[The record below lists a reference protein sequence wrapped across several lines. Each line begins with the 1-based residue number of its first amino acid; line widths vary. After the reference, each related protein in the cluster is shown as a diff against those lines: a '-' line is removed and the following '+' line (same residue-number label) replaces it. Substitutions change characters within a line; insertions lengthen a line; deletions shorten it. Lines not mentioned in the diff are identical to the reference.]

1 MKEIITDLEKLEVA
15 EPLEFISDIGIE
27 REEGDKIIADIKEI
41 MEANPEMITLSAPQI
56 GYNKRIFCIRFNDII
71 KTFID
76 PVITKK
82 TGSTLVIETCS
93 MMPGKEI
100 LIARPEEITVV
111 YYTDDFKYE
120 ENKLVGPAAAIFD
133 QQVQLLDCV
142 FPSEL
147 GLVSDIEE
155 DGSLNDLT
163 EEEFEEL
170 KEIYIQFIKIKAK
183 QAEEEASKNEELAK
197 QYRQLKFTEDV
208 VNGRTLILESDEEA
222 ETRAILNKRTKAHK
236 IQTKKAESKYE
247 FKAGVNRVLNQK
259 KGKK

>member
-15 EPLEFISDIGIE
+15 EPLEFISDIGVE

-56 GYNKRIFCIRFNDII
+56 GYNKRIFCIRFNDTI

-76 PVITKK
+76 PIITKK
-82 TGSTLVIETCS
+82 TGNTLVIETCS

-100 LIARPEEITVV
+100 LIARPEELTVV

-170 KEIYIQFIKIKAK
+170 KEIYKQFIQIKAK
-183 QAEEEASKNEELAK
+183 QAAEEAAKNEELAK

-222 ETRAILNKRTKAHK
+222 NARATLSKRTKAHE
-236 IQTKKAESKYE
+236 IQTKKIESKYE
-247 FKAGVNRVLNQK
+247 FKAGVNRVLGQK

>member
-15 EPLEFISDIGIE
+15 EPLEFISDIGVE
-27 REEGDKIIADIKEI
+27 REEGDKIIADLKEI

-56 GYNKRIFCIRFNDII
+56 GYNKRIFCIRFKDII

-76 PVITKK
+76 PIITKK

-100 LIARPEEITVV
+100 LIARPEEITTV

-183 QAEEEASKNEELAK
+183 QAEEEAVKNEELAK

-222 ETRAILNKRTKAHK
+222 EQRRALNKATKAHK
-236 IQTKKAESKYE
+236 IADDKAYAKANFKTGVTK
-247 FKAGVNRVLNQK
+247 VLGKK
-259 KGKK
+259 KGHK

>member
-15 EPLEFISDIGIE
+15 KPLEFISDTGVE
-27 REEGDKIIADIKEI
+27 REEGDKIIADLKEI

-76 PVITKK
+76 PIITKK

-100 LIARPEEITVV
+100 LLARPEEITTV

-155 DGSLNDLT
+155 DGSLNNLT

-183 QAEEEASKNEELAK
+183 QAADEAAKDEELAK
-197 QYRQLKFTEDV
+197 QYKQLKFTEDV

-222 ETRAILNKRTKAHK
+222 ETRATLNKRTKAHQ
-236 IQTKKAESKYE
+236 IQTKKIESKYE

>member
-15 EPLEFISDIGIE
+15 EPLEFISDSGVE
-27 REEGDKIIADIKEI
+27 REEGDKIIADLKEI

-76 PVITKK
+76 PIITKK

-100 LIARPEEITVV
+100 LIARPEELTVV

-147 GLVSDIEE
+147 GLVSDTEE
-155 DGSLNDLT
+155 DGNLNDLT

-183 QAEEEASKNEELAK
+183 QAEKEAVKNEELAK

-222 ETRAILNKRTKAHK
+222 EARASLSKRTKAHK

-259 KGKK
+259 KGKR

>member
-15 EPLEFISDIGIE
+15 EPLEFISDTGVE
-27 REEGDKIIADIKEI
+27 REEGDQIIADLKEI
-41 MEANPEMITLSAPQI
+41 MEANPDMITLSAPQI
-56 GYNKRIFCIRFNDII
+56 GYNKRVFCIRFNDSI

-82 TGSTLVIETCS
+82 TGNTLVIETCS

-100 LIARPEEITVV
+100 LIARPEEITTV

-183 QAEEEASKNEELAK
+183 QAAEETTKNEELAK
-197 QYRQLKFTEDV
+197 QYAQLKFTEDV

-222 ETRAILNKRTKAHK
+222 ETRAALSKRTKAHE
-236 IQTKKAESKYE
+236 IQTKKIESKNA

>member
-1 MKEIITDLEKLEVA
+1 MKELITDLEKLEVA
-15 EPLEFISDIGIE
+15 EPLEFLTEAGVE
-27 REEGDKIIADIKEI
+27 RSEGDAIIADLKEVL
-41 MEANPEMITLSAPQI
+41 EANPDMITISAPQI
-56 GYNKRIFCIRFNDII
+56 GYNKRIFCIRFNDTI

-76 PVITKK
+76 PIITKK
-82 TGSTLVIETCS
+82 TGNNLVIETCS

-120 ENKLVGPAAAIFD
+120 ENKLVGAAAAIFD

-163 EEEFEEL
+163 DEEFAEL
-170 KEIYIQFIKIKAK
+170 REIYIQFIKVKAK
-183 QAEEEASKNEELAK
+183 QAEDEATKNAELAK
-197 QYRQLKFTEDV
+197 QYRQLKFSEDV

-222 ETRAILNKRTKAHK
+222 ETRAALNKRAKAHQ
-236 IQTKKAESKYE
+236 IQTKKIEAKHE
-247 FKAGVNRVLNQK
+247 FKAGVNKALKNK
-259 KGKK
+259 KGHK

>member
-56 GYNKRIFCIRFNDII
+56 GYNKRIFCIRFNNII

>member
-27 REEGDKIIADIKEI
+27 REEGDQIIADLKEI

-183 QAEEEASKNEELAK
+183 QAEAEAVKNEELAK
-197 QYRQLKFTEDV
+197 QYKQLKFTEDV
-208 VNGRTLILESDEEA
+208 INGRTLILESDEEA

-236 IQTKKAESKYE
+236 IQTKKIESKCE
-247 FKAGVNRVLNQK
+247 FKAGVNRVLNHK
-259 KGKK
+259 KGKR